1 MSAMQTQ
8 MLSVEMEA
16 SECESRLASARVG
29 RLGVIVDG
37 RPEIFPV
44 HHAFD
49 ASSRTI
55 VFQTNDR
62 TKVDAARHWP
72 TVAFEADGT
81 SGDDPWDGW
90 SVLVVGRAEEIT
102 EPVQIAD
109 MARLLPTIWA
119 PSDDARWVRII
130 PEKITG
136 RIISRRH
143 TDDHPRPG

>member
-1 MSAMQTQ
+1 MSAMQNQ

-16 SECESRLASARVG
+16 GECENRLASARVG

-49 ASSRTI
+49 AATRTI

-62 TKVDAARHWP
+62 TKLHAALHWP
-72 TVAFEADGT
+72 AVAFEADGSS
-81 SGDDPWDGW
+81 SGDPWAGW

-102 EPVQIAD
+102 EPAQVAYV
-109 MARLLPTIWA
+109 AHLLPTIWA
-119 PSDDARWVRII
+119 ASDAACWVRIV
-130 PEKITG
+130 PERITG

-143 TDDHPRPG
+143 S